1 MPEKDESNGTTTI
14 PIKAI
19 TFSSATKRHL
29 GHYVY
34 ALVDPKTKQIFYV
47 GKAHAN
53 ERPLAHLKIST
64 NSDSPK
70 HEQIRSIIAAG
81 FAAEIDILRY
91 GLESAAVAF
100 EVEAAVIDA
109 IGLEN
114 LTNKVRGHRIE
125 GGRQAAREVERLH
138 GSKAMPIEDIKDEMI
153 AFFIQR
159 TYSPTLDQMQLYDC
173 TRRFWSKI
181 SSKTKARSAET
192 GKLLYGTALAP
203 IAWLSVFT
211 ELPTGCPRGAPRQHA
226 SFVRTSIA
234 IYGNLSADYFQTI
247 LS

>member
-1 MPEKDESNGTTTI
+1 
-14 PIKAI
+14 
-19 TFSSATKRHL
+19 
-29 GHYVY
+29 
-34 ALVDPKTKQIFYV
+34 
-47 GKAHAN
+47 
-53 ERPLAHLKIST
+53 
-64 NSDSPK
+64 
-70 HEQIRSIIAAG
+70 
-81 FAAEIDILRY
+81 LRY

-125 GGRQAAREVERLH
+125 GGRQVAREVERLH

-192 GKLLYGTALAP
+192 GKLLYGTALA
-203 IAWLSVFT
+203 IADSVVVGVYRIADWLPAGST
-211 ELPTGCPRGAPRQHA
+211 EATRKFRPDIHRDLWEFVGRLLPDHP
-226 SFVRTSIA
+226 F
-234 IYGNLSADYFQTI
+234 LSRKLTQGGADYGAVQLGWRYI
-247 LS
+247 N